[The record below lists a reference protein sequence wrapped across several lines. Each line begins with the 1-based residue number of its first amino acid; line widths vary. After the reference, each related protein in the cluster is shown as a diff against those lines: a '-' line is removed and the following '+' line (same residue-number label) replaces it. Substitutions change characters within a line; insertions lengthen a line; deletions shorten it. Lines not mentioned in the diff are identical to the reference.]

1 MEYGRVY
8 SERKKIPKKPMERI
22 YVMLFFVCMV
32 LFVITVSN
40 NVVTEKNKNI
50 FYYDGEK
57 VKLDNVIEKEKKNDS
72 PNSEYIYFMT
82 MSDIK
87 KIFDNNLIYE
97 ETKGQIITTSDTHVA
112 MITIDSNIMNLN
124 GSEINIGK
132 APYKKDGQV
141 FIPLDA
147 LKGIYELDI
156 KIYENKVAIF
166 SRSKKQEIFKL
177 KSDEKLKS
185 IPSLI
190 GGDIVTVTNKE
201 NLILLKRESGFVKG
215 MTEKIDVRIYRR
227 K

>member
-1 MEYGRVY
+1 
-8 SERKKIPKKPMERI
+8 
-22 YVMLFFVCMV
+22 
-32 LFVITVSN
+32 
-40 NVVTEKNKNI
+40 
-50 FYYDGEK
+50 
-57 VKLDNVIEKEKKNDS
+57 
-72 PNSEYIYFMT
+72 MT

-156 KIYENKVAIF
+156 KTYENKVAIF

-201 NLILLKRESGFVKG
+201 NLILLKKESGFVKG